1 MPPSRPRSPSDELST
16 GQERRFKKLRTDTV
30 DLVKGLKLNN
40 NRIEAL
46 VDQMYGINR
55 RLVSIEGRLL
65 RLAEAHGVDRVD
77 FLKQHFS
84 NELDPNWARRV
95 GRLSGLG
102 WKDFVQEER
111 DRIKQYRDEIQTLA
125 QEMRQS
131 IVDFRRIVHTVQK
144 GEREAGRRRRK

>member
-1 MPPSRPRSPSDELST
+1 MAST
-16 GQERRFKKLRTDTV
+16 AQ
-30 DLVKGLKLNN
+30 
-40 NRIEAL
+40 
-46 VDQMYGINR
+46 
-55 RLVSIEGRLL
+55 
-65 RLAEAHGVDRVD
+65 D
-77 FLKQHFS
+77 FLKQHFT

-95 GRLSGLG
+95 GRLSRLG

-144 GEREAGRRRRK
+144 GERESAPGEEGNDRGESCVS